1 LAASGTKDSPAS
13 SRTWRSSIDGWK
25 DEVEVLEGALK
36 GEMRESRPGDQ
47 VPLPPGSHFDAEQ
60 VGKEV
65 SVGQLALGRGLEPGF
80 QHLSGLSEPELRQV
94 LVRLR
99 QGNQDGPPTSAS

>member
-1 LAASGTKDSPAS
+1 MQRIPRATVRWVLPTPGGPSSSTLAASGTKDSPAS

-80 QHLSGLSEPELRQV
+80 QHLSGLS
-94 LVRLR
+94 
-99 QGNQDGPPTSAS
+99 